1 MSKDL
6 AITAAV
12 EVSPEKLRVYDEICG
27 AAFVNLFTLSKDG
40 ETIDFR
46 FFDPTDEEH
55 LFLLGVA
62 KGLAGS
68 LGKKVALDVSKF
80 QLWKLNRG
88 IDKDCRIIQLDKTHA
103 ASAIHPNMVLD
114 FMRPKAVEACGEDF
128 TFADI
133 YNQYY
138 NRKKVK

>member
-1 MSKDL
+1 MSNEL
-6 AITAAV
+6 TITV
-12 EVSPEKLRVYDEICG
+12 VGVDTDKLRKYDEICG
-27 AAFVNLFTLSKDG
+27 AAFVNLFTLSKDSD
-40 ETIDFR
+40 TIAFR
-46 FFDPTDEEH
+46 GFNPKNKEH
-55 LFLLGVA
+55 LFVLGVA

-88 IDKDCRIIQLDKTHA
+88 IDKDCRLILVDGKE
-103 ASAIHPNMVLD
+103 AIYSIEPEELLA
-114 FMRPKAVEACGEDF
+114 FMRPKAVEACGENF

-138 NRKKVK
+138 NRKKGK

>member
-1 MSKDL
+1 MNEKITVTTVG
-6 AITAAV
+6 AI
-12 EVSPEKLRVYDEICG
+12 EDKLRIYDEICG
-27 AAFVNLFTLSKDG
+27 AAFVNLFTLSKES
-40 ETIDFR
+40 ETINFR
-46 FFDPTDEEH
+46 FFDPTNEEH

-68 LGKKVALDVSKF
+68 LGKKVALDVNKF

-88 IDKDCRIIQLDKTHA
+88 IDKDCRIIQLDTTHA
-103 ASAIHPNMVLD
+103 ASTIHPDMVLD

-138 NRKKVK
+138 NRKKGK

>member
-6 AITAAV
+6 TITAV
-12 EVSPEKLRVYDEICG
+12 ETSPEKLRIYDEICG
-27 AAFVNLFTLSKDG
+27 AAFVNLFTLSKDN
-40 ETIDFR
+40 ETIAFR
-46 FFDPTDEEH
+46 FFNPKDEEH

-68 LGKKVALDVSKF
+68 LGKKVSLDVNKF

-88 IDKDCRIIQLDKTHA
+88 IDKDCRMISLNKA
-103 ASAIHPNMVLD
+103 EESGAIHPDMVLD
-114 FMRPKAVEACGEDF
+114 FMRAKAVEACGEDF

-133 YNQYY
+133 YHQYY
-138 NRKKVK
+138 KRKKGK

>member
-6 AITAAV
+6 TITAV
-12 EVSPEKLRVYDEICG
+12 ETSPEKLRIYDEICG

-40 ETIDFR
+40 ETIEFR
-46 FFDPTDEEH
+46 FFDSKNEEH

-68 LGKKVALDVSKF
+68 LGKKVAIDVSKF

-103 ASAIHPNMVLD
+103 ASAIHPDMVLD
-114 FMRPKAVEACGEDF
+114 FMRSKAVEACGEDF

-138 NRKKVK
+138 NRKKGK